1 MIKRLQSLQSR
12 GIKSVYKLD
21 HQYPTLELF
30 KRYAPNT
37 LPVLGIIYFVDTHI
51 AEESL
56 ERTSTYIG
64 PKLYNQLPQDELDES
79 LDSIELIK
87 GFKRKGMLSI
97 CGIIRVFDYG
107 KQIKDSS
114 IILLIASKDEYQSL
128 VNQKIVRIMGL
139 RFKIIG
145 HDLVMKTVISTKI
158 NAPVPDNLYYF

>member
-1 MIKRLQSLQSR
+1 M
-12 GIKSVYKLD
+12 V
-21 HQYPTLELF
+21 E
-30 KRYAPNT
+30 PNT
-37 LPVLGIIYFVDTHI
+37 LKEYCLQNKQKVSILLV
-51 AEESL
+51 
-56 ERTSTYIG
+56 
-64 PKLYNQLPQDELDES
+64 QELDES

-158 NAPVPDNLYYF
+158 NAPVPDNLIIFNALEVLRPRLSDYLIVELD